1 MLIDAGF
8 ALCTILEPGTCDN
21 IGMATTPFSSAVVP
35 APVDVTPELLAQHGI
50 TAEEYQRILDAL
62 GRVPSLTELGIY
74 SVMWSEHCSYKSS
87 RVHLKRLPTR
97 SDRVV
102 QGPGENAGIIDVG
115 DGWACAF
122 KIESHNHPSY
132 IEPYQGA
139 ATGVGGILRD
149 IFTMGAR
156 PLAVMDSLRFGPI
169 VDEAGEATENRALV
183 HKNHTIVE
191 GVVSGIAG
199 YGNCFGVPNL
209 GGETKFEPCY
219 SGNPLVNAFAL
230 GLVRKDEIFY
240 AKAAGVGNPVIYV
253 GAKTGRDGI
262 HGATMASEEFKE
274 GSEQKRPNV
283 QVGDPF
289 MEKLLLEAC
298 LEAMK
303 TGAIV
308 GIQDMGAAGLTCST
322 CEMGARGGVGL
333 DVELDRVPQRE
344 TGMSAYEIML
354 SESQERMLLVAEK
367 GREDEVLRVFS
378 KWGLDAVIVGAV
390 LPEPR
395 LRIRHHGELV
405 ADIPNKSLTDDAPL
419 YRRPVGEWRSPAPA
433 DPPENVLAELGKD
446 RDFAADLTKLVASPN
461 LCSKRWVHE
470 QYDSMVQTNTVI
482 GPGGEAGVMRI
493 KGTGTRDSGTE
504 GLGTKDQGIGNSEQG
519 TGRSVQGHERGLAMA
534 LDGNG
539 RWCWLDPRLGATHAV
554 AEAARKVACTGA
566 TPVAATNCLNF
577 GNPEKP
583 EIMAQF
589 SAAIDGIAEACTTLR
604 TPITGGNVSLYNETR
619 GEGIYPTPVLG
630 IVGILDDVTR
640 AVPAHF
646 QAAGDA
652 ILLLRPMPADSELD
666 LSPAVPDEPR
676 SKQVPGV
683 LGDEPVVVPE
693 TEVEGGPDAAFHLSV
708 FGSSEFAKSVLG
720 GVWGQPP
727 PIDLEAEADLHEL
740 LGVLADRRLLR
751 SARDISDGGLAVA
764 LAQAAFAKGI
774 GARVEQEPAL
784 MVHPLFGLFAEPAS
798 VVLLSAPPKN
808 VAAIRELAEESGFAC
823 NRIGTTGGDRLEI
836 SVYGNTVL
844 STPLEALR
852 RPWAGAL
859 ETALHE
865 EVTV

>member
-1 MLIDAGF
+1 MKI
-8 ALCTILEPGTCDN
+8 E
-21 IGMATTPFSSAVVP
+21 SAV
-35 APVDVTPELLAQHGI
+35 APQPVTVTPELLAQHSI
-50 TAEEYQRILDAL
+50 TAEEYSRILEAL
-62 GRVPSLTELGIY
+62 GRAPSLTELGIY

-87 RVHLKRLPTR
+87 RVHLKRLPTK

-149 IFTMGAR
+149 IFTMNAR

-169 VDEAGEATENRALV
+169 ENDGETPAELV
-183 HKNHTIVE
+183 HKNHSIME

-230 GLVRKDEIFY
+230 GLVRRDEIFY
-240 AKAAGVGNPVIYV
+240 AKATGVGNPVIYV

-303 TGAIV
+303 TGAV
-308 GIQDMGAAGLTCST
+308 LGIQDMGAAGLTCST

-333 DVELDRVPQRE
+333 EVELDNVPQRE

-367 GREDEVLRVFS
+367 GREHEVLSVFA
-378 KWGLDAVIVGAV
+378 KWGLDASIVGTV
-390 LPEPR
+390 IGEPR
-395 LRIRHHGELV
+395 MRILHHGEVV
-405 ADIPNKSLTDDAPL
+405 ADIPNQSLTDDAPL
-419 YRRPVGEWRSPAPA
+419 YHRPVGTWKAPVPL
-433 DPPENVLAELGKD
+433 DPPAEVLEELKKP
-446 RDFAADLTKLVASPN
+446 RDYTADLKMLLASSN
-461 LCSKRWVHE
+461 ICSKRWVYE
-470 QYDSMVQTNTVI
+470 QYDSMVQTNTVQ

-493 KGTGTRDSGTE
+493 KGSGTP
-504 GLGTKDQGIGNSEQG
+504 
-519 TGRSVQGHERGLAMA
+519 GHERGLAMA
-534 LDGNG
+534 LAGNS
-539 RWCWLDPRLGATHAV
+539 RWCYLDPKLGAMHAV

-589 SAAIDGIAEACTTLR
+589 SATIDGIAEACTAVG
-604 TPITGGNVSLYNETR
+604 TPITGGNVSLYNETK
-619 GEGIYPTPVLG
+619 GEGIYPTPVIG
-630 IVGILDDVTR
+630 VVGILDDVTK
-640 AVPAHF
+640 AVPADF
-646 QAAGDA
+646 QSAGDPV
-652 ILLLRPMPADSELD
+652 IVIGPNTRRTADWRVEL
-666 LSPAVPDEPR
+666 
-676 SKQVPGV
+676 
-683 LGDEPVVVPE
+683 
-693 TEVEGGPDAAFHLSV
+693 
-708 FGSSEFAKSVLG
+708 GSSQYAQDILNSF
-720 GVWGQPP
+720 WGQPP
-727 PIDLEAEADLHEL
+727 ALDLDAETRLHRLLAKLAVKRLIKSATDVSEGGLSVTLVEAGFKNGIGVAASVDHLAWQSAAHAFFCEDSTQVVVTASSENTRAVLDLAE
-740 LGVLADRRLLR
+740 GEFGFLAD
-751 SARDISDGGLAVA
+751 I
-764 LAQAAFAKGI
+764 
-774 GARVEQEPAL
+774 
-784 MVHPLFGLFAEPAS
+784 
-798 VVLLSAPPKN
+798 
-808 VAAIRELAEESGFAC
+808 
-823 NRIGTTGGDRLEI
+823 IGTTTPDQVTIFWDKESSTQASI
-836 SVYGNTVL
+836 S
-844 STPLEALR
+844 ALR
-852 RPWAGAL
+852 GPWASAL
-859 ETALHE
+859 ESTLHDQTAN
-865 EVTV
+865 EVLA

>member
-1 MLIDAGF
+1 MEASVMTN
-8 ALCTILEPGTCDN
+8 A
-21 IGMATTPFSSAVVP
+21 SSVVVP
-35 APVDVTPELLAQHGI
+35 SPVAVTPQLLATHSI
-50 TAEEYQRILDAL
+50 TAEEYSRILAAL

-87 RVHLKRLPTR
+87 RVHLKRLPTK
-97 SDRVV
+97 SERVV

-132 IEPYQGA
+132 IEPFQGA

-169 VDEAGEATENRALV
+169 QADGKPGGAEPELV
-183 HKNHTIVE
+183 ARNHSVVE
-191 GVVSGIAG
+191 GVVSGIAA

-209 GGETKFEPCY
+209 GGETKFEACY

-230 GLVRKDEIFY
+230 GLVRIDEIFY
-240 AKAAGVGNPVIYV
+240 GKASGAGNPVIYV

-298 LEAMK
+298 LEAMR

-333 DVELDRVPQRE
+333 DVELDLVPQRE
-344 TGMSAYEIML
+344 TGMTAYEIML
-354 SESQERMLLVAEK
+354 SESQERMLLVAIK
-367 GREDEVLRVFS
+367 GREDEVLRVFA
-378 KWGLDAVIVGAV
+378 KWGLDAVIVGTV
-390 LPEPR
+390 QPEPR

-405 ADIPNKSLTDDAPL
+405 ADIPNTSLTDDAPL
-419 YRRPVGEWRSPAPA
+419 YHRPVGTWKVPVPA
-433 DPPENVLAELGKD
+433 DPPDEILTQLAED
-446 RDFAADLTKLVASPN
+446 RDYTADLKKLLASAN
-461 LCSKRWVHE
+461 VCSKRWVHE
-470 QYDSMVQTNTVI
+470 QYDTMVQTNTVI

-493 KGTGTRDSGTE
+493 KGTARPDAAE
-504 GLGTKDQGIGNSEQG
+504 GPIGEI
-519 TGRSVQGHERGLAMA
+519 GLAMA

-539 RWCWLDPRLGATHAV
+539 RWAYLDPKLGAMHAV
-554 AEAARKVACTGA
+554 AECARKVAMTGA

-583 EIMAQF
+583 EIMAQL
-589 SAAIDGIAEACTTLR
+589 SAAIDGIAEACTALG

-630 IVGILDDVTR
+630 IVGILDDVTK
-640 AVPAHF
+640 AVPADF
-646 QAAGDA
+646 RAEGDA
-652 ILLLRPMPADSELD
+652 IVLLWPIPHGEEPAPGLE
-666 LSPAVPDEPR
+666 VPVDNR
-676 SKQVPGV
+676 NLHWQVPIREV
-683 LGDEPVVVPE
+683 LPEDPIVVPE
-693 TEVEGGPDAAFHLSV
+693 DLTETEASAAVKLAA
-708 FGSSEFAKSVLG
+708 FGSSEYAKVVLG
-720 GVWGQPP
+720 SLWGNPP
-727 PIDLEAEADLHEL
+727 ALDLEAEAALHKL
-740 LGVLADRRLLR
+740 LATLAERELLR
-751 SARDISDGGLAVA
+751 SARDISDGGIAVS
-764 LAQAAFAKGI
+764 LAQAAFPLGI
-774 GARVEQEPAL
+774 GANVEQDQSL
-784 MVHPLFGLFAEPAS
+784 MVHPLFGLFAEPATT
-798 VVLLSAPPKN
+798 VLVTTHPSN
-808 VAAIRELAEESGFAC
+808 VSTIERLATKHRFLTA
-823 NRIGTTGGDRLEI
+823 RIGTTGGHRIEI
-836 SVYGNTVL
+836 AVDGEPFISAPLGSL
-844 STPLEALR
+844 RKPWASALEATLH
-852 RPWAGAL
+852 GE
-859 ETALHE
+859 ETA
-865 EVTV
+865 